1 MCTFNQIFLS
11 KRLVAALVSC
21 SADVRRDVR
30 AGIPQRSAAVTHQKP
45 HGVSRYFLYMYL
57 VEVVSV
63 FHLATPI
70 ALVPQPAVPTKIG
83 SCSKALCRQASFVA
97 LGALLATSDAA
108 PDTRSTFSGP
118 PWKLFGWLRF
128 VTNSTQYAL
137 GSATVAHIF
146 QLCRECTNATHCI
159 CALEEI
165 ETAC

>member
-1 MCTFNQIFLS
+1 MFTLIQIFFS

-30 AGIPQRSAAVTHQKP
+30 AGIPQRSAAVTHKKP
-45 HGVSRYFLYMYL
+45 DGVSRYIFNMLL
-57 VEVVSV
+57 VEVVPL

-83 SCSKALCRQASFVA
+83 SCSKALCRHASFVA
-97 LGALLATSDAA
+97 LGAFLATSTAA
-108 PDTRSTFSGP
+108 LDTRSTISGP
-118 PWKLFGWLRF
+118 LWKLLGWFRF
-128 VTNSTQYAL
+128 VTNGTQHAL
-137 GSATVAHIF
+137 WSATVAHVF

-165 ETAC
+165 EAA

>member
-1 MCTFNQIFLS
+1 MQILCS
-11 KRLVAALVSC
+11 KRLVPALVSC

-30 AGIPQRSAAVTHQKP
+30 AGIPQRSAAVTHEKP
-45 HGVSRYFLYMYL
+45 DGVSRYIPYMFL
-57 VEVVSV
+57 VEVVPV

-108 PDTRSTFSGP
+108 LDTRSPISGSLC
-118 PWKLFGWLRF
+118 KLLGWLRF
-128 VTNSTQYAL
+128 VTNGTRYAL
-137 GSATVAHIF
+137 WSATVAHVF

-165 ETAC
+165 EAAC